1 MKKILALILAAA
13 LALSLV
19 ACGSDGTGD
28 SNTPGGENTL
38 PPATDKSVD
47 NTKVI
52 EETKYYQLG
61 DTVSTDIFEFTL
73 DRADLAKGAH
83 ISCNYLYCKKLRPGI
98 GRSRW
103 GFKPHF
109 YYR

>member
-52 EETKYYQLG
+52 VALAHFFFSCGLG
-61 DTVSTDIFEFTL
+61 RIVSFHIGL
-73 DRADLAKGAH
+73 HICRAAFV
-83 ISCNYLYCKKLRPGI
+83 N
-98 GRSRW
+98 
-103 GFKPHF
+103 F
-109 YYR
+109 